1 MCSLGNDREGKYI
14 TPARRQ
20 HSTSSNSGGVG
31 GKQHMNAGK
40 VFCMISRMTVQIIS
54 LLSNMQV
61 DILIITMIM
70 LKVAIKQKEHLHLEW
85 ATTKHIL
92 EEMYQIVVTEVVEVN
107 IEEVL
112 EMPLELM
119 ATIKEVLRMPQDQQ
133 GEIKALLKMIMVLEG
148 SLQDL
153 GAKNSS
159 KIYDHE

>member
-1 MCSLGNDREGKYI
+1 
-14 TPARRQ
+14 
-20 HSTSSNSGGVG
+20 
-31 GKQHMNAGK
+31 
-40 VFCMISRMTVQIIS
+40 
-54 LLSNMQV
+54 
-61 DILIITMIM
+61 M

-148 SLQDL
+148 PQQDPDV
-153 GAKNSS
+153 KNSN
-159 KIYDHE
+159 KIYDHD